1 MVKPGAETIKNRPA
15 ETGGLAAAVV
25 VLICYFAGV
34 DNPGVIAALVIV
46 VGAVPAF
53 ITWLVV
59 TIRSRPPE
67 PLPTIDETLAAP
79 PPEPPPTTTTG
90 TPPEPSQG
98 QPIKPKTRAA
108 PKSRKRKS

>member
-79 PPEPPPTTTTG
+79 PPEP
-90 TPPEPSQG
+90 SQG